1 LPQGMRKI
9 FIILFS
15 IVSLASNAQVLL
27 DKVIAIVGKHPLL
40 LSDLE
45 IYQQERLKDDPNA
58 LKCKAF
64 EELLYSKL
72 LLAQAERD
80 SVTVSDNEVDGEIG
94 KRLAYYLNMFG
105 GDESKFEAFYGKR
118 INVFKDEIR
127 SDVENQLLQQKMRN
141 KITGDTKL
149 TPSEVRAYYQKI
161 PTDSLPLIGT
171 ELQIAQIVKMPLV
184 SEQARKDART
194 QIESYRQ
201 RIVNGES
208 FEVLAALYSEDPGSA
223 KQGGR
228 LPPFGRGQM
237 VPEFEAVAF
246 RLKNG
251 DISEVFESAYGYH
264 FMQLI
269 TRKGEIVDARH
280 ILISAKNTQMD
291 VINAKI
297 QLDSIQKEIID
308 NKISFENAA
317 KKYSDDKD
325 TKQNGGLMVNPH
337 EGNTKWDNEDIS
349 QLDQNLVFMFDKMNV
364 GDVTIPMNYAGPDGK
379 PGYRI
384 LTIVSRSEPHKMNI
398 KDDYSKLLG
407 LATFEKNK
415 KEIQDWIEKRSKLT
429 YIKVDPDYLC
439 KLEYNWTLTN

>member
-1 LPQGMRKI
+1 MRKALV
-9 FIILFS
+9 ILFS
-15 IVSLASNAQVLL
+15 VIAITSNSQVLL
-27 DKVIAIVGKHPLL
+27 DKVIAIVGKYPLL

-45 IYQQERLKDDPNA
+45 IYQMERLKEDPNA

-72 LLAQAERD
+72 LLAQADRD
-80 SVTVSDNEVDGEIG
+80 SVTVTDNEIDGEIG

-105 GDESKFEAFYGKR
+105 GDEAKFEAFYGKR

-127 SDVENQLLQQKMRN
+127 DDVQNQLLQTKMRN
-141 KITGDTKL
+141 RITGDTKL

-161 PTDSLPLIGT
+161 PQDSLPLIGT
-171 ELQIAQIVKMPLV
+171 ELQIAQIIKMPPV
-184 SEQARKDART
+184 SDQAKKDARA

-201 RIVNGES
+201 RIINGES
-208 FEVLAALYSEDPGSA
+208 FSVLAALYSEDPGSA
-223 KQGGR
+223 KTGGQ

-251 DISEVFESAYGYH
+251 EISEVFESSYGFH

-269 TRKGEIVDARH
+269 ARKGEVVDARH

-291 VINAKI
+291 VINAKV
-297 QLDSIQKEIID
+297 QLDTIQKAIID
-308 NKISFENAA
+308 GRISFENAA
-317 KKYSDDKD
+317 KKYSDDRD
-325 TKQNGGLMVNPH
+325 TKQNGGLMINPR

-364 GDVTIPMNYAGPDGK
+364 GDVTIPMNYSGVDGK

-384 LTIVSRSEPHKMNI
+384 LTIVSRTEPHKMNI
-398 KDDYSKLLG
+398 KEDYSKLLQ

-415 KEIQDWIEKRSKLT
+415 KEIEEWIEKRSKLT
-429 YIKVDPDYLC
+429 YIKVDPDYVC
-439 KLEYNWTLTN
+439 KLEYKWTLTN

>member
-1 LPQGMRKI
+1 MRKLLFI
-9 FIILFS
+9 FLSVFTL
-15 IVSLASNAQVLL
+15 VTNAQVML
-27 DKVIAIVGKHPLL
+27 DKVIAVVGKYPLL

-45 IYQQERLKDDPNA
+45 VYQMERLKEDPNA
-58 LKCKAF
+58 KKCKAF

-72 LLAQAERD
+72 LLAQADRD
-80 SVTVSDNEVDGEIG
+80 SVTVSDAEVDGEIG

-105 GDESKFEAFYGKR
+105 GDESKFESFYGKR

-127 SDVENQLLQQKMRN
+127 SDVEQQLIQQKMRS

-149 TPSEVRAYYQKI
+149 TPSEVRLYYQTI
-161 PTDSLPLIGT
+161 PADSLPLIGT
-171 ELQIAQIVKMPLV
+171 ELQIAQIVKMPV
-184 SEQARKDART
+184 ITEQAKKDARA

-201 RIVNGES
+201 RIVAGEN
-208 FEVLAALYSEDPGSA
+208 FDVLAALYSEDPGSA

-251 DISEVFESAYGYH
+251 EVSEVFESAYGFH

-269 TRKGEIVDARH
+269 SRKGEIVDAKH
-280 ILISAKNTQMD
+280 ILVAPKFT
-291 VINAKI
+291 
-297 QLDSIQKEIID
+297 QLDVLNGKNQLDTIQKAIID
-308 NKISFENAA
+308 GRISFENAA

-325 TKQNGGLMVNPH
+325 TKQNGGLMINPAS
-337 EGNTKWDNEDIS
+337 GNTKWDNEEIS

-364 GDVTIPMNYAGPDGK
+364 GDVTIPMNYSGVDGK
-379 PGYRI
+379 QGYRI
-384 LTIVSRSEPHKMNI
+384 LTIISRSEPHKMNI
-398 KDDYSKLLG
+398 KDDYSKLLQ
-407 LATFEKNK
+407 LATFQKNK
-415 KEIQDWIEKRSKLT
+415 KEIQEWIEKRSKLT

-439 KLEYNWTLTN
+439 PLEYNWTLTN